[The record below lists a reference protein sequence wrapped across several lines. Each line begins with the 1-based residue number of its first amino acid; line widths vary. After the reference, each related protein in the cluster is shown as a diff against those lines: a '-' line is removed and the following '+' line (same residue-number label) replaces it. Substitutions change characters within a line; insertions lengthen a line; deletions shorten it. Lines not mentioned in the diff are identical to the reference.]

1 MTNILNPENATEM
14 RKLLVPILCAVLL
27 AACSGGQKQNN
38 GGQAAEVGDSA
49 KIVSDNSETVSGD
62 QRSIA
67 EEIFHSI
74 NVTSRYENECDGYF
88 GGLACGERSFPD
100 KGEGCIY
107 GQDIYCF
114 PKNDGGY
121 LVVERS
127 YYIRLECPP
136 EYRYYTRYFK
146 EDCNYDHAN
155 KNVPALPSPKLEML
169 LNPNKISGHELNIA
183 VFKSMYDK
191 NPSEYLFYICLPP
204 NTLKVALYP
213 WNCEG
218 ATCNMDQYMLS
229 SRYGDQL
236 LEYKWNG
243 TQFVVNPETV
253 PSTNLESIIGS
264 DDNSTV
270 AMRFWKKMLKKY
282 DPFGRLDGDE
292 LPTEEM
298 IADNLKLITENG
310 STVAVF
316 ETGGAEGF
324 SETAA
329 CYPKKDGSWIVL
341 LYWSSNDSP
350 NHKLNVYN
358 FDGSNITRL
367 ENYFPNY
374 FLANGRYISSLDT
387 DEFAVVRDADE
398 EEIVDWY
405 EWNGEEFDN

>member
-1 MTNILNPENATEM
+1 M
-14 RKLLVPILCAVLL
+14 RKSLLIVPILCAVFLV
-27 AACSGGQKQNN
+27 ACTGGQKHNN
-38 GGQAAEVGDSA
+38 GSQTAEVGDSA
-49 KIVSDNSETVSGD
+49 EIVSKNSETESGD
-62 QRSIA
+62 QINIA
-67 EEIFHSI
+67 EEIFKKLFPDAKC
-74 NVTSRYENECDGYF
+74 ENGSSKF
-88 GGLACGERSFPD
+88 GGLSYGIHEDDGDCAGSFD
-100 KGEGCIY
+100 GSY
-107 GQDIYCF
+107 IYCY
-114 PKNDGGY
+114 PKNNGGY
-121 LVVERS
+121 LVVKKEYSSGPDGMPGYNHATTS
-127 YYIRLECPP
+127 YKDGAFDTE
-136 EYRYYTRYFK
+136 
-146 EDCNYDHAN
+146 
-155 KNVPALPSPKLEML
+155 NVYALPSPKLEML
-169 LNPNKISGHELNIA
+169 LNPNKISGNESNIA
-183 VFKSMYDK
+183 AFKAMYDEDPD
-191 NPSEYLFYICLPP
+191 NYLLFECLPP
-204 NTLKVALYP
+204 NTLKVELYP
-213 WNCEG
+213 WNWSDFE
-218 ATCNMDQYMLS
+218 AICNMDQYMLS

-236 LEYKWNG
+236 LEYKWDG

-264 DDNSTV
+264 DDSSTI
-270 AMRFWKKMLKKY
+270 AMRFWKKILNDY